1 MPRTIGPLYG
11 GDVSG
16 PSDRSRVSR
25 LPDATIARLPLYLR
39 SLAQLQADRT
49 VVVSSEDLA
58 DSAGV
63 NASQVRKDL
72 SFLGPVG
79 TRGLGYDVDSLRS
92 KIEVELGLTEELG
105 VVIIGYGNL
114 GRALAG
120 YRGFGARGFRV
131 VALVDDDPAVRAVAP
146 DPLPIHPLSELGR
159 LAKEYA
165 LAIALVATPA
175 SAAQDV
181 ADAVVAAG
189 IRSILN
195 FAPATLNVPADVTV
209 RKVDLA
215 VELQILSYFRQ
226 RRPGATVG

>member
-1 MPRTIGPLYG
+1 MSGSDDRPRN
-11 GDVSG
+11 
-16 PSDRSRVSR
+16 SR
-25 LPDATIARLPLYLR
+25 LPDATIGRLPLYLR
-39 SLAQLQADRT
+39 SLAYLQADRQ

-58 DSAGV
+58 DAAGV

-72 SFLGPVG
+72 SFLGSAG

-92 KIEVELGLTEELG
+92 KIEAELGLTEELG

-120 YRGFGARGFRV
+120 YRGFGMRGFRV
-131 VALVDDDPAVRAVAP
+131 VALVDDDPAVRALAP
-146 DPLPIHPLSELGR
+146 DPLPIHPLSDLGR
-159 LAKEYA
+159 LAREYA
-165 LAIALVATPA
+165 LAVAIIATPA

-181 ADAVVAAG
+181 AQAVVDAG

-195 FAPATLNVPADVTV
+195 FAPATLTVPDQVTV

-226 RRPGATVG
+226 RHGAGARG